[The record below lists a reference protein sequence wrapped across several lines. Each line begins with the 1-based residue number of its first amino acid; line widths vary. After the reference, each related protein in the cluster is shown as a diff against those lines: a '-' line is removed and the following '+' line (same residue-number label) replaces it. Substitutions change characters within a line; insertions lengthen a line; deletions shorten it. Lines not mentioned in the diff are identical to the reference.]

1 MHHSWQRP
9 GTCSVPRPAASG
21 SSLPDPIAQSSHP
34 PHLPCA
40 LFPSG
45 LITTPTRL
53 PLPAYKWMPVCQQP
67 ASAFPHS
74 CCPYTASTQHHTT
87 PHHTAPFLPL
97 LRGGP
102 TLTPS
107 GARLPPPPLACP
119 VWQCSDTPAHD
130 VTRSCST
137 HPPSFFLFS
146 NFIGCCGAFARLPSV
161 PAAPASRLVAACPS
175 SLPCRA
181 MHQCLP
187 SPGPLSV
194 IVSS

>member
-87 PHHTAPFLPL
+87 PHHSCHCSAAGPPLPQVARGFHRPHLPAQCGSVQTPPRMTLPAVVQPTHPLSFFFPISLDAAVPL
-97 LRGGP
+97 LVCPVCPRRQPAGSLQP
-102 TLTPS
+102 
-107 GARLPPPPLACP
+107 ARL
-119 VWQCSDTPAHD
+119 
-130 VTRSCST
+130 R
-137 HPPSFFLFS
+137 
-146 NFIGCCGAFARLPSV
+146 
-161 PAAPASRLVAACPS
+161 
-175 SLPCRA
+175 CRA
-181 MHQCLP
+181 VRCISACLAQ
-187 SPGPLSV
+187 GPCL
-194 IVSS
+194 